1 MPWHSASLPKNF
13 ESYSAMQK
21 KALQILEGVSSITC
35 DRCGRASQAE
45 AIGISEFTSID
56 FVGGYGSIFGD
67 GSKVEVDLCQQ
78 CLQATL
84 GHWLR
89 VSESDR
95 RESAL
100 ARALEAFDPARHGG
114 EAFSREDGASNAVL
128 PNRPASN
135 LVGFRAPAE
144 SYAMSVD
151 IPTERDQSLCTG
163 RDPEQVL
170 RPERSSPQRPTAGV
184 GVGASV
190 DAQSGGRLLSIAT
203 SHGPGYRQ
211 SSGSEST
218 TGIGQKG
225 SRVLDSADASQTI
238 FIDALPRL
246 ASLAAEVASFETRQL
261 RRALAK
267 VDSGSG

>member
-1 MPWHSASLPKNF
+1 MPWHSASLPKHF

-35 DRCGRASQAE
+35 DQMRPCFASRSHWHLRVHLHRLRRQ
-45 AIGISEFTSID
+45 
-56 FVGGYGSIFGD
+56 YGSIFGD

-135 LVGFRAPAE
+135 LVGFRPPAE
-144 SYAMSVD
+144 PGAMSVD
-151 IPTERDQSLCTG
+151 IPTDREQSLCTD
-163 RDPEQVL
+163 RDPEQVFGLIERADETGALVRRIIGFPHIEFSATTPAALVQKL
-170 RPERSSPQRPTAGV
+170 RAYVEQLQ
-184 GVGASV
+184 ASLLGENT
-190 DAQSGGRLLSIAT
+190 QSW
-203 SHGPGYRQ
+203 
-211 SSGSEST
+211 
-218 TGIGQKG
+218 G
-225 SRVLDSADASQTI
+225 SRKRPGDV
-238 FIDALPRL
+238 
-246 ASLAAEVASFETRQL
+246 
-261 RRALAK
+261 
-267 VDSGSG
+267 

>member
-1 MPWHSASLPKNF
+1 MSTLIRLGTKHF

-135 LVGFRAPAE
+135 LVGFRPPAE
-144 SYAMSVD
+144 PGAMSVD
-151 IPTERDQSLCTG
+151 IPTDREQSLCTD
-163 RDPEQVL
+163 RDPEQVFGL
-170 RPERSSPQRPTAGV
+170 IERADETGALVRRMVAVGTRIAPRPPHRSARAELPHTAP
-184 GVGASV
+184 ALSH
-190 DAQSGGRLLSIAT
+190 DAKRSL
-203 SHGPGYRQ
+203 GY
-211 SSGSEST
+211 G
-218 TGIGQKG
+218 
-225 SRVLDSADASQTI
+225 
-238 FIDALPRL
+238 
-246 ASLAAEVASFETRQL
+246 
-261 RRALAK
+261 
-267 VDSGSG
+267 